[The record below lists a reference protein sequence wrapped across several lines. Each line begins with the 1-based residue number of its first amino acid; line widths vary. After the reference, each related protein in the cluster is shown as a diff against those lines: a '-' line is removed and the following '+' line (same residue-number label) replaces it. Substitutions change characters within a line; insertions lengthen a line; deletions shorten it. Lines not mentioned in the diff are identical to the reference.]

1 MGLLLV
7 RHAAAGKR
15 SEWNG
20 NDRLRPLDKRGRRQ
34 ARGLVDVLAPW
45 RIERVLTSPYAR
57 CVQTIEPL
65 AARLRL
71 AIEEREE
78 LAEGVDRTTALALVD
93 EVDGTLAV
101 LCTHGDVVLELV
113 GEGLAKGA
121 TAVLERDG
129 ELRRALLVPP
139 PV

>member
-1 MGLLLV
+1 
-7 RHAAAGKR
+7 
-15 SEWNG
+15 
-20 NDRLRPLDKRGRRQ
+20 
-34 ARGLVDVLAPW
+34 
-45 RIERVLTSPYAR
+45 
-57 CVQTIEPL
+57 
-65 AARLRL
+65 
-71 AIEEREE
+71 
-78 LAEGVDRTTALALVD
+78 LVD
-93 EVDGTLAV
+93 EIDGTLAV